1 MEHERITSAI
11 AVAEKKLK
19 NFDLVVGEWKLKCDD
34 IATELE
40 AT

>member
-34 IATELE
+34 ITTELE